1 MIFLAVSLALATSSL
16 LLVVVKHLYDYLQD
30 PKGLRRFPGMNILA
44 PFTNLP
50 YMYFASRGNKFKVL
64 HDAHQKYGPI
74 VRVGPTSVSFNDAVG
89 FKNIYGHGSAVTKG
103 EFYDILSGSHRHLA
117 DVSNR
122 EEHARKRRVLAG
134 AYSQAGLERWEH
146 IVADRTAALVK
157 QYDRLCSKPVYQP
170 TIHALSS
177 PGNTSFDG
185 YINHRHWMILF
196 SQDAIAQIGLAAD
209 LKLLEAGHDTVDFQD
224 SNGKQ
229 RRFSYREALW
239 RSHRIQT
246 SLVWSPRWFNWLA
259 TLSGWHPYWAANTNY
274 THMCV
279 DLVKRRLA
287 RSTNGEK
294 LNDFFSYILQ
304 DKYDKANM
312 YPFGEMVAETSI
324 MLNAG
329 SDTTGIA
336 LTNALFW
343 LLKNPSAFAKLR
355 AELDFVLDPKEAVAP
370 YDKVK
375 HLPWLRACL
384 DESMRLTPPNTMSA
398 SRLTPSEGMEI
409 MGHWIPGHTT
419 VHSPPYAM
427 HRNHQVFPDPEAF
440 KPERWLA
447 ENAKDLQPHFIT
459 FSGGSRG
466 CIGRNI
472 TYLEQTLAL
481 ASLVHRYDFELPS
494 QDFVLGQTESFTC
507 SPSDMP
513 VKIRRRLFE
522 TEH

>member
-1 MIFLAVSLALATSSL
+1 MIFIAVVLALAAASL
-16 LLVVVKHLYDYLQD
+16 LLLVAKHIYDYLRD

-50 YMYFASRGNKFKVL
+50 YMYFASRGNKFKVI

-74 VRVGPTSVSFNDAVG
+74 VRLGPTSVSFNDAVG
-89 FKNIYGHGSAVTKG
+89 FKNIYGHGSPVTKG
-103 EFYDILSGSHRHLA
+103 EFYDVLSGTHRHLA

-134 AYSQAGLERWEH
+134 AFSQAGLERWEH
-146 IVADRTAALVK
+146 IVADRTAALVQ
-157 QYDRLCSKPVYQP
+157 QYDRLCSNPVYQP
-170 TIHALSS
+170 TLHGASS
-177 PGNTSFDG
+177 SQNSSFNG
-185 YINHRHWMILF
+185 YVNHRHWMILF
-196 SQDAIAQIGLAAD
+196 SQDAIAQIGLSAD
-209 LKLLEAGHDTVDFQD
+209 LNLLEAGHDTVDFKD

-229 RRFSYREALW
+229 RRFSYREALF
-239 RSHRIQT
+239 RSHRIQA
-246 SLVWSPRWFNWLA
+246 SLVGSTRWFSWLSH
-259 TLSGWHPYWAANTNY
+259 LSGWHPYWADGTNY

-279 DLVKRRLA
+279 NLTQRRLA
-287 RSTNGEK
+287 RFYKGEE
-294 LNDFFSYILQ
+294 LSDFFSYILQ
-304 DKYDKANM
+304 DKYGKANM
-312 YPFGEMVAETSI
+312 YPFGEMVAEASI

-336 LTNALFW
+336 LTNVLYW
-343 LLKNPSAFAKLR
+343 LLKNPSSLSRLR
-355 AELDFVLDPKEAVAP
+355 TELDSVLDPDEAVAP

-384 DESMRLTPPNTMSA
+384 DESMRLTPPNTMSV
-398 SRLTPSEGMEI
+398 SRLTPPEGMEI
-409 MGHWIPGHTT
+409 MGHWFPGHTT

-427 HRNHQVFPDPEAF
+427 HRNPDIFPDPEAF

-447 ENAKDLQPHFIT
+447 ENSKDLQLHFIA

-472 TYLEQTLAL
+472 TYLEQTLVL
-481 ASLVHRYDFELPS
+481 ASLIHRFDFELPGK
-494 QDFVLGQTESFTC
+494 DWELRHTEAFNC

-513 VKIRRRLFE
+513 IKIRKRVFDKDY
-522 TEH
+522 

>member
-1 MIFLAVSLALATSSL
+1 MIFITVALALAGSSL
-16 LLVVVKHLYDYLQD
+16 LLIVFKHVFDYLRD

-50 YMYFASRGNKFKVL
+50 YMYFACRGNKFKAI

-74 VRVGPTSVSFNDAVG
+74 VRLGPTSVSFNDVVG
-89 FKNIYGHGSAVTKG
+89 FKNIYGHGSPVTKG
-103 EFYDILSGSHRHLA
+103 EFYDVLSGSHRHLA

-122 EEHARKRRVLAG
+122 DDHARKRRVLAG

-146 IVADRTAALVK
+146 IVADRTAALVQ
-157 QYDRLCSKPVYQP
+157 QYDRLCSEPVYQP
-170 TIHALSS
+170 TVHGAPRCDDS
-177 PGNTSFDG
+177 SFDG

-196 SQDAIAQIGLAAD
+196 SQDAIAQIGLTAD
-209 LKLLEAGHDTVDFQD
+209 LNLLEAGHDTIVFKDL
-224 SNGKQ
+224 NGKQ
-229 RRFSYREALW
+229 RRFGYREALFH
-239 RSHRIQT
+239 SHRIQAT
-246 SLVWSPRWFNWLA
+246 LVGSIRWFGWLSY
-259 TLSGWHPYWAANTNY
+259 LSGWHPYWSDGTNY

-287 RSTNGEK
+287 RSDKGEK
-294 LNDFFSYILQ
+294 LTDFFAYILQ
-304 DKYDKANM
+304 DKYGNANM

-336 LTNALFW
+336 LTNVLYW
-343 LLKNPSAFAKLR
+343 LLKNPASFARLR
-355 AELDFVLDPKEAVAP
+355 AELDSVLDPEEAVAP

-384 DESMRLTPPNTMSA
+384 DESMRLTPPNTMSV
-398 SRLTPSEGMEI
+398 SRLTPPEGMEI
-409 MGHWIPGHTT
+409 MSHWVAGQTT

-427 HRNHQVFPDPEAF
+427 HRNDQVFPDPEAF

-447 ENAKDLQPHFIT
+447 ENAKDLQPHFIA

-472 TYLEQTLAL
+472 TYLEQTLVV
-481 ASLVHRYDFELPS
+481 ASLVHRFDFELPS
-494 QDFVLGQTESFTC
+494 KDWELEHTEAFNC

-513 VKIRRRLFE
+513 VKVRKRLFDE
-522 TEH
+522 RH